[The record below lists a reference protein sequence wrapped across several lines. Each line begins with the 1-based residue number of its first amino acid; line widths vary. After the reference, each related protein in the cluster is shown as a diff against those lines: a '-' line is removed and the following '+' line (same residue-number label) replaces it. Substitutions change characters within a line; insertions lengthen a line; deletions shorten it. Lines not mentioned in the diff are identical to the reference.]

1 MERRVID
8 MEKDPR
14 REQFQLFSGY
24 AFPYA
29 GVTVQLDVTALEL
42 RLRAEHKPIFLTM
55 LYVIHRAVNRVPE
68 LRRRI
73 EDGQVVEYDEC
84 PVSFTEMKPDGSYAY
99 CRMESARV
107 PYEDYIAMGRAQQ
120 AAARQGGTIETD
132 RRAESPSIFASCLP
146 WLNYTSLTHPAC
158 TPAGQQRPGQLGA
171 AVHALRHDPA
181 VCIHPGPPRPGG
193 WLAHRAVLPGPGGGD
208 RRPVPHRRK
217 SVKTI

>member
-8 MEKDPR
+8 MEMDPR

-107 PYEDYIAMGRAQQ
+107 PYEDYIAMGRVQQ
-120 AAARQGGTIETD
+120 AAARRAAPSKRSRRRKAPALCLLPAVAELHVPDPPGLHSGGQHVRI
-132 RRAESPSIFASCLP
+132 S
-146 WLNYTSLTHPAC
+146 W
-158 TPAGQQRPGQLGA
+158 GQLFMRCGMTQLSVSIQA
-171 AVHALRHDPA
+171 HHALAD
-181 VCIHPGPPRPGG
+181 G
-193 WLAHRAVLPGPGGGD
+193 WHLAQFYRALEEEIAALCPTKD
-208 RRPVPHRRK
+208 NQ
-217 SVKTI
+217 

>member
-8 MEKDPR
+8 MEMDPR

-107 PYEDYIAMGRAQQ
+107 PYEDYIAMGRVQQ
-120 AAARQGGTIETD
+120 AAAG
-132 RRAESPSIFASCLP
+132 RAAPSKRTAGRKAPASLP
-146 WLNYTSLTHPAC
+146 PAC
-158 TPAGQQRPGQLGA
+158 RG
-171 AVHALRHDPA
+171 
-181 VCIHPGPPRPGG
+181 
-193 WLAHRAVLPGPGGGD
+193 
-208 RRPVPHRRK
+208 
-217 SVKTI
+217 

>member
-1 MERRVID
+1 MERRVISMD
-8 MEKDPR
+8 RDPR

-24 AFPYA
+24 TFPYA

-84 PVSFTEMKPDGSYAY
+84 PVSFTELKPDGSYAY
-99 CRMESARV
+99 CRMETARI
-107 PYEDYIAMGRAQQ
+107 PYEDYIAMGRQQQ

-132 RRAESPSIFASCLP
+132 RQAESPV
-146 WLNYTSLTHPAC
+146 PAVAELYGSD
-158 TPAGQQRPGQLGA
+158 PPGLHSGGQQHPGQLGA
-171 AVHALRHDPA
+171 AVYALWHDPA
-181 VCIHPGPPRPGG
+181 VCIYPGPPRPGG
-193 WLAHRAVLPGPGGGD
+193 WVAHCPVLPGPGGRD

-217 SVKTI
+217 SVKYI

>member
-14 REQFQLFSGY
+14 LEQFQLFSGY

-107 PYEDYIAMGRAQQ
+107 PYEDYIAMGRVQQ

-132 RRAESPSIFASCLP
+132 RQAESPQHLCL
-146 WLNYTSLTHPAC
+146 LPAMAELHV
-158 TPAGQQRPGQLGA
+158 PDPPGLHSGGQQRPGQLGA
-171 AVHALRHDPA
+171 AVHAMRHDPA

-193 WLAHRAVLPGPGGGD
+193 RLAHRAVLPGPGGGD

>member
-24 AFPYA
+24 SFPYA

-107 PYEDYIAMGRAQQ
+107 PYEDYIAMGRVQQ
-120 AAARQGGTIETD
+120 AAARQGDTIETD
-132 RRAESPSIFASCLP
+132 RRAESPSIGCILYRPLFNALH
-146 WLNYTSLTHPAC
+146 LNNYICKFIKIDRIFPVTYKVIGEYFFFEKMSRYKVCFFPSPFQNTYLFVT
-158 TPAGQQRPGQLGA
+158 GSGGA
-171 AVHALRHDPA
+171 TLELR
-181 VCIHPGPPRPGG
+181 
-193 WLAHRAVLPGPGGGD
+193 
-208 RRPVPHRRK
+208 
-217 SVKTI
+217 

>member
-8 MEKDPR
+8 MEKDLR

-24 AFPYA
+24 SFPYA

-99 CRMESARV
+99 CRMESAGCPMRTTS
-107 PYEDYIAMGRAQQ
+107 PWDACSRRRPGRA
-120 AAARQGGTIETD
+120 A
-132 RRAESPSIFASCLP
+132 PSKRTAGRKAPASLP
-146 WLNYTSLTHPAC
+146 PAC
-158 TPAGQQRPGQLGA
+158 RG
-171 AVHALRHDPA
+171 
-181 VCIHPGPPRPGG
+181 
-193 WLAHRAVLPGPGGGD
+193 
-208 RRPVPHRRK
+208 
-217 SVKTI
+217 

>member
-1 MERRVID
+1 MERRVISMD
-8 MEKDPR
+8 RDPR

-24 AFPYA
+24 TFPYA

-84 PVSFTEMKPDGSYAY
+84 PVAFTELKPDGSYAY
-99 CRMESARV
+99 CRMETARI
-107 PYEDYIAMGRAQQ
+107 PYEDYIAMGRQQQ

-132 RRAESPSIFASCLP
+132 RQAESPCIFASCLP
-146 WLNYTSLTHPAC
+146 WLNYTALTHPAC
-158 TPAGQQRPGQLGA
+158 TPADSNVRVSWGQLFMRCGMTQLS
-171 AVHALRHDPA
+171 VSIQVHHALAD
-181 VCIHPGPPRPGG
+181 G
-193 WLAHRAVLPGPGGGD
+193 WHIARFYRALEEEIAALCP
-208 RRPVPHRRK
+208 
-217 SVKTI
+217 TEENQ